1 MSYHITRPIFPGLE
15 GFCLLE
21 ENRRG
26 HDREKVAT
34 RVSVLSIL
42 VNVVLSVGKL
52 AAGLLGHSVAMVSD
66 AVHSAS
72 DVFATFIV
80 IIGIRVSSKQSDEE
94 HQYGHERLECVAS
107 IILATILAL
116 TGLAIGSAGVEQIL
130 NSGESPLA
138 MPTLLPLAA
147 AVVSIVTKELMYWYT
162 RHYALSLHSDAL
174 MADAWHH
181 RSDALSSVGSLIGIA
196 GARMGFPLLDPLA
209 SLVICVL
216 ILKAAYDIFKGAID
230 KMVDRSC
237 TPELEAEMKDLIERV
252 PGVDHVDLLRTRLFG
267 NRIYVDVEISADDNL
282 TLLASHRIAEQIHR
296 EIEIHFPDV
305 KHCMVHMNPLSEW
318 KHHF

>member
-1 MSYHITRPIFPGLE
+1 M
-15 GFCLLE
+15 LE

-52 AAGLLGHSVAMVSD
+52 AAGILGHSVAMVSD

-130 NSGESPLA
+130 HSGESPLA

>member
-1 MSYHITRPIFPGLE
+1 MV
-15 GFCLLE
+15 E
-21 ENRRG
+21 ENRKE
-26 HDREKVAT
+26 HSREQVAT
-34 RVSVLSIL
+34 RVSLVSIV
-42 VNVVLSVGKL
+42 VNVILSVGKL
-52 AAGLLGHSVAMVSD
+52 AAGLLGHSAAMVSD

-72 DVFATFIV
+72 DVFTTLIV
-80 IIGIRVSSKQSDEE
+80 IVGIRVSSKKSDEE

-116 TGLAIGSAGVEQIL
+116 TGLGIGIGGIGQIV
-130 NSGESPLA
+130 NRDTVPLA
-138 MPTLLPLAA
+138 VPTALPLVA

-162 RHYALSLHSDAL
+162 RHYALSLNSDAL

-181 RSDALSSVGSLIGIA
+181 RSDALSSVGSLLGIG
-196 GARMGFPLLDPLA
+196 GARMGYPVLDPLA
-209 SLVICVL
+209 SLVICIL

-237 TPELEAEMKDLIERV
+237 DPELEEEMKDIIERV

-267 NRIYVDVEISADDNL
+267 SRIYVDVEISADDTL
-282 TLLASHRIAEQIHR
+282 TLIESHRIAEQIHH
-296 EIEIHFPDV
+296 EIEVRFPDV

-318 KHHF
+318 KHDF